1 MPLSSVVGAQ
11 SIVKPGVCTSS
22 TRPASPYEGQM
33 IYETD
38 TDRTL
43 VYNGTAWYA
52 NWNSA
57 WGLVALT
64 SSQTSSASIST
75 TETAM
80 LTSSSFTAV
89 ANRYY
94 KLSYYEP
101 FVQPSNPAPGYMTFR
116 IRLTNTSGTTYQ
128 YADIEPVGAGIDG
141 QMIHLQVIT
150 TLTAGS
156 TVIVGTGKT
165 ISNTFLAYGGSGVG
179 ATRQLIVE
187 DIGPA

>member
-1 MPLSSVVGAQ
+1 MTISATSQGL
-11 SIVKPGVCTSS
+11 KPGVCTSS
-22 TRPASPYEGQM
+22 NRPANPFDGMM

-38 TDRTL
+38 TDKTL
-43 VYNGTAWYA
+43 VWNGSAWYA

-64 SSQTSSASIST
+64 SSQTSSASIGT
-75 TETAM
+75 TETTM
-80 LTSSSFTAV
+80 LTSPSFTAI

-116 IRLTNTSGTTYQ
+116 IRLTNTSGAVYQ

-141 QMIHLQVIT
+141 QMIHLQIIT
-150 TLTAGS
+150 TLSAGS
-156 TVIVGTGKT
+156 TVIVGTGKSS
-165 ISNTFLAYGGSGVG
+165 SNTFLAYGGSSLG

>member
-1 MPLSSVVGAQ
+1 MPLSTVLGAQ
-11 SIVKPGVCTSS
+11 SLVKPGVCTTA

-38 TDRTL
+38 TDKVL
-43 VYNGTAWYA
+43 VWNGSAWYP
-52 NWNSA
+52 NWNTA

-64 SSQTSSASIST
+64 SSQTSSASINT

-101 FVQPSNPAPGYMTFR
+101 FVQPSSPAPGYMTFR

-128 YADIEPVGAGIDG
+128 YADIEPIGAGIDG

-165 ISNTFLAYGGSGVG
+165 STNTFLAYGGAALG